1 MIRFGVRG
9 KLTVSVGL
17 LALGYLL
24 FLGMV
29 QWTAQATQ
37 KHLDLAATSVYPA
50 AIEISHAQ
58 AGFRKL
64 GKDYESAAMLQD
76 KAALDGLEHDR
87 QVVLELL
94 STAARQTAF
103 DPGLSQQVAA
113 VANAFSK
120 QEEQAKAVYGKMI
133 EDGASL
139 SADTQTSIATV
150 NDGNQR
156 LDALFTALGSLV
168 GDKAFHA
175 QIEDVTASNLRQRL
189 MALALFLVALS
200 VAIVTLVLM
209 ERQFSKPLLELAKR
223 LAEGADKLAASA
235 AQVSSG
241 GGSIAEGASLQ
252 AASLEETSSS
262 SEEINSMAKRSA
274 ADCCTTASLVQMTQ
288 EKIENA
294 NVALQALV
302 DAMNEIQT
310 SSAKVGKV
318 IKAIDQIAFKTNI
331 LALNAAVEA
340 ARAGDSGAGF
350 AVVAEEV
357 RSLAVQCSAAA
368 HDSTTIVEES
378 LRKSEEGKARLDLV
392 TSSIQI
398 VTDDSLKIRN
408 LVDQINSAST
418 QQTTGFAQI
427 AHALSSMERV
437 TQSSAETAQ
446 ESASAAQDVHTQS
459 HLLQDIVAALGS
471 IVSGSNAL
479 SRRPRRSL
487 GTSQKDRVPWPRHP
501 DGTLIHPTPDEL
513 ARQTTGRLATPPAH
527 RPATHRA

>member
-133 EDGASL
+133 D
-139 SADTQTSIATV
+139 
-150 NDGNQR
+150 
-156 LDALFTALGSLV
+156 DALFTALGSLV

-459 HLLQDIVAALGS
+459 HLLQDIVAALGT

-487 GTSQKDRVPWPRHP
+487 ETSQKDRVPWPRHP